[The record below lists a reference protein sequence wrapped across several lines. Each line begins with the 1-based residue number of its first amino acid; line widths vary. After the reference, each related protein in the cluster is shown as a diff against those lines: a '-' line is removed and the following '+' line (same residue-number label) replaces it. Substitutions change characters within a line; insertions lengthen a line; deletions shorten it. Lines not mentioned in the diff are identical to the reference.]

1 MDIALTVLIAGFN
14 PRCKDSLQLR
24 RRARGSPRAFAYA
37 GSLERWSLFGA
48 FPCSLLEC
56 FADNLNKN
64 AVYAQTNLL
73 LPSVHGCLT
82 DSLLDLGEQYLT
94 GVFPKTRDAAIT
106 KGPLELVLCKAC
118 GLVQLRHSYEAD
130 EMYGQHYGYRSSL
143 NHSMVQH
150 LQTKAEALKQL
161 VPVTTGDYVLDIGS
175 NDGATLSFYPPNA
188 ATLCGMDPSA
198 EKFRHYYRPD
208 IRLVVDFFSAE
219 RFRRAFGEQA
229 RPRIITSIAM
239 FYDLEAPQEFVHD
252 IAAILHPQGVWH
264 FEQSYL
270 PLMLQANAYDTI
282 CHEHLEYYGLAQ
294 VKRMLDNAGLEILDV
309 ERNAINGGSF
319 AVTAAHRGS
328 GLPRREEAVAALLAA
343 EAAAG
348 YGEAQTYASFA
359 QAVTEHRQALCD
371 LLRGLK
377 AAGKTVLGYGASTK
391 GNVILQYCGLT
402 ADLIA
407 AIAEVNESK
416 YGCFTPGSNIP
427 IVSEAEARAMRPD
440 YFLVLPWH
448 FRDNIIAREQAF
460 LAGGGKLIFP
470 LPTLEIVSACPKA

>member
-1 MDIALTVLIAGFN
+1 MNT
-14 PRCKDSLQLR
+14 SL
-24 RRARGSPRAFAYA
+24 
-37 GSLERWSLFGA
+37 
-48 FPCSLLEC
+48 
-56 FADNLNKN
+56 
-64 AVYAQTNLL
+64 V
-73 LPSVHGCLT
+73 
-82 DSLLDLGEQYLT
+82 SLLDLGEQYLT
-94 GVFPKTRDAAIT
+94 GVFPNSKNAVITR
-106 KGPLELVLCKAC
+106 GPLELVLCRTC

-143 NHSMVQH
+143 NRSMVEH
-150 LQTKAEALKQL
+150 LQAKTKTLQSL
-161 VPVTTGDYVLDIGS
+161 VPVGVGDYVLDIGS
-175 NDGATLSFYPPNA
+175 NDGTTLSFYPTNA

-198 EKFRHYYRPD
+198 GKFRHYYRPD
-208 IRLVVDFFSAE
+208 IRLTVDFFSAE
-219 RFRRAFGEQA
+219 GFRREYGEQA

-239 FYDLEAPQEFVHD
+239 FYDLEAPQQFVRD

-270 PLMLQANAYDTI
+270 PLMLEANAYDTI

-294 VKRMLDNAGLEILDV
+294 VKRMLDAAGLEILDV

-319 AVTAAHRGS
+319 AVTAAHCGS
-328 GLPRREEAVAALLAA
+328 GLPRREETAAGLLEA
-343 EAAAG
+343 EETAG
-348 YGEAQTYASFA
+348 YGQPETYAAFA
-359 QAVTEHRQALCD
+359 QSVKEHRRTLRE
-371 LLRGLK
+371 LLHGLK
-377 AAGKTVLGYGASTK
+377 AAGKRVLGYGASTK

-402 ADLIA
+402 PDLIP

-416 YGCFTPGSNIP
+416 FDCFTPGTNIP

-470 LPTLEIVSACPKA
+470 LPTLEIVSA